1 MTYDYNILYNA
12 GNGNIQNQG
21 VSFGTN
27 NQLNVDPGLYDGGD
41 GFHLAAANE
50 LGTPLTEVTVDVD
63 GEPRDDT
70 NPDIGADEYYSPNY
84 DGVIY
89 VPGEIATIQGAIDV
103 AVNNDSILVAAG
115 TYRENIDYDGKNLTI
130 IGEDRETTIIDGNNA
145 GRVVHMVGATV
156 LSNFTIINGS
166 GSTSSSTDSNGRGSA
181 IQATGNARLNNLI
194 IKNNTHTS
202 SIEGVV
208 F

>member
-1 MTYDYNILYNA
+1 M
-12 GNGNIQNQG
+12 
-21 VSFGTN
+21 
-27 NQLNVDPGLYDGGD
+27 YDGGD

-115 TYRENIDYDGKNLTI
+115 TYRENIDYGSKSLTI
-130 IGEDRETTIIDGNNA
+130 IGENRETTIIDGNNA
-145 GRVVHMVGATV
+145 GRVVRMDVCGV
-156 LSNFTIINGS
+156 LSNFTIINGYGTT
-166 GSTSSSTDSNGRGSA
+166 GSNEDSNGHGSA
-181 IQATGNARLNNLI
+181 IWAGCRNAL
-194 IKNNTHTS
+194 K
-202 SIEGVV
+202 
-208 F
+208 